1 VTKVRIKRRKSF
13 LSAVCLA
20 MAMKNTISGPV
31 AGKNVTV
38 TGKWIYG
45 S

>member
-1 VTKVRIKRRKSF
+1 
-13 LSAVCLA
+13 